1 METWEPTDEQIAA
14 MTVAQRR
21 ALIERLQ
28 RPMAELIHP
37 VLVARIRRVR
47 VSMMIGGSVAL
58 IPWIV
63 FLGFTLPNRYVAD
76 HWSATW
82 VGFDALLVLLM
93 ALTAYLGWRRRLIL
107 VLTGFATGVL
117 LVCDA
122 WFDIMTS
129 EPHDLPVAMATAA
142 FAELPLAAVLI
153 FGPLRIIHL
162 VASQRWLM
170 ETPGM
175 RVWHLELPF

>member
-1 METWEPTDEQIAA
+1 

-21 ALIERLQ
+21 ALIQRLER
-28 RPMAELIHP
+28 PAAELIHP
-37 VLVARIRRVR
+37 VIAARIRRVR
-47 VSMMIGGSVAL
+47 VSLMMSGSVAL

-63 FLGFTLPNRYVAD
+63 FLGLTLPNRYVAD

-82 VGFDALLVLLM
+82 IGFDALLVLLM
-93 ALTAYLGWRRRLIL
+93 AMTAYFGWRRRMLL
-107 VLTGFATGVL
+107 LLTGFATGVL

-129 EPHDLPVAMATAA
+129 EPHDLPVSLATAA

-153 FGPLRIIHL
+153 LGPLRIMRL
-162 VASQRWLM
+162 VASRLWLL
-170 ETPGM
+170 ETGM
-175 RVWHLELPF
+175 RVWHLEFPF